1 MLGREFSS
9 EECYTREAREYQD
22 RCVVRG
28 DSCERVITSELWGS
42 PIV

>member
-9 EECYTREAREYQD
+9 EESYTWEAREYQD
-22 RCVVRG
+22 RCVVRR
-28 DSCERVITSELWGS
+28 DSTVVITSELWGS

>member
-9 EECYTREAREYQD
+9 EECYTREAREYRD

-28 DSCERVITSELWGS
+28 DSTVVITSELWGS